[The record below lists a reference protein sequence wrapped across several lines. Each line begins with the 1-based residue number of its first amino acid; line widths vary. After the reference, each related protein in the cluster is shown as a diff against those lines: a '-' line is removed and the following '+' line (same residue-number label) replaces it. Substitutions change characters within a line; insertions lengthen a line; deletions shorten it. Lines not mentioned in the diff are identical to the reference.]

1 MIEKTESAED
11 YLARLNIE
19 GTRNVWRKNRVKI
32 DFVLR
37 KTRKYF
43 MNAKT
48 ACELGV
54 GDGYLLSRLRKL
66 GLAVTG
72 IDISEYCIENI
83 REEHVHESDNIRL
96 IVGDVTTVQLAEN
109 QFDVIACLDVLEHI
123 PGNGLGETLCKLKR
137 SLTDDGKIIAT
148 LPLGENLQESMVM
161 CPKCGHRFHRIGHHH
176 SFRDRTDVAG
186 LFEGTF
192 RIIETGL
199 VPEPWFSSN
208 FLNYVFTGAVNLIKR
223 LTGRNITS
231 TIYIVGEPIKPDEA
245 QQWTKV

>member
-1 MIEKTESAED
+1 MIEKTESAQD

-43 MNAKT
+43 RNART
-48 ACELGV
+48 ACEVGV
-54 GDGYLLSRLRKL
+54 GDGYLLSRLREL

-83 REEHVHESDNIRL
+83 RKEYVHEPNNIRL

-123 PGNGLGETLCKLKR
+123 PGNGLSETVCKLNR
-137 SLTDDGKIIAT
+137 ALTAGGTIIAT

-176 SFRDRTDVAG
+176 SLRGRTDIAE

-192 RIIETGL
+192 TIIKMGL
-199 VPEPWFSSN
+199 VPEPWFTSN
-208 FLNYVFTGAVNLIKR
+208 FLNHVFTGAVNLIKR

-231 TIYIVGEPIKPDEA
+231 TIYIVGEPIKPNET